1 LQAFKRTRLLILCAI
16 FTALT
21 ALGGLFK
28 IHLFLVPFTLQT
40 FFVLLSGIVL
50 GPYWGFT
57 SQLIYL
63 LVGLIGFPV
72 FANGG
77 GIVYIFQPTFGY
89 LAGFPMA
96 AFTVGFCLRRIEF
109 ANNFRYWIR
118 LVCCNFAGVLI
129 VSITGILYLYF
140 NLEYITKKPLPFEQI
155 FWNGFLVFLP
165 IDTIKVL
172 LLTLLAHRILK
183 YKFY

>member
-1 LQAFKRTRLLILCAI
+1 MQAFKRTRLLILSAI
-16 FTALT
+16 FASLT

-50 GPYWGFT
+50 GPYWGFI

-77 GIVYIFQPTFGY
+77 GIMYIFQPTFGY
-89 LAGFPMA
+89 LVGFPMA
-96 AFTVGFCLRRIEF
+96 AFIVGFCLRRIEF
-109 ANNFRYWIR
+109 ANTFRHWIR
-118 LVCCNFAGVLI
+118 LIFCNFVGMLI

-140 NLEYITKKPLPFEQI
+140 NLAYITKQPLSFEQI
-155 FWNGFLVFLP
+155 FWNGFLVFMP
-165 IDTIKVL
+165 IDTVKVL

-183 YKFY
+183 YKFF